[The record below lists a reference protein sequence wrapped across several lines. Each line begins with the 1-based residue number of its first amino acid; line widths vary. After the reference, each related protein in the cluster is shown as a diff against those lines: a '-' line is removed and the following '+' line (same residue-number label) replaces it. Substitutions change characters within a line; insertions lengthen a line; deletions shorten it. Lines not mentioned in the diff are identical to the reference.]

1 MIEIPRPAAAL
12 FQDRHA
18 DAHASMNA
26 KARGDWKAI
35 LKPSGYCRVYRKSPK
50 WNMSFGKLTV
60 ENGPFIVDLPI
71 KHVEFP

>member
-1 MIEIPRPAAAL
+1 
-12 FQDRHA
+12 
-18 DAHASMNA
+18 MNA

-35 LKPSGYCRVYRKSPK
+35 LKPSGYCRVYCKSPK